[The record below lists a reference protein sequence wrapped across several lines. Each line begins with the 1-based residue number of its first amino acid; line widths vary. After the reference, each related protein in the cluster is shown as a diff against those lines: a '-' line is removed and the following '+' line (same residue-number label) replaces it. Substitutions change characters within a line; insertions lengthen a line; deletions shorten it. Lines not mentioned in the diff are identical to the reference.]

1 MSEAKTIFLYSN
13 NNYEFAYKL
22 KQICKNKL
30 FILENINNFADLF
43 FNCKGASIPLLFV
56 DGSNLKNNR
65 EIISMLEKL
74 TPVYFKKLVL
84 FFVDGDEKIYNNKDV
99 LLIKTEEDLSEK
111 VENVLNMI
119 EYEFLQTNELLPE
132 ENWIKIVSD
141 YLIEKGFYLKH
152 IGSQMVRDAIIYY
165 YKNPAS
171 ISSFSSTIYNYL
183 ATKYFTSVSNVE
195 RSINRS
201 IKFAINNKNIIK
213 DNVTNKEF
221 ILYSV
226 SEIFDALRLS

>member
-1 MSEAKTIFLYSN
+1 M
-13 NNYEFAYKL
+13 
-22 KQICKNKL
+22 
-30 FILENINNFADLF
+30 LENVNNFADLF
-43 FNCKGASIPLLFV
+43 FNYKGTVIPLLFV
-56 DGSNLKNNR
+56 DGTSLNGNR

-74 TPVYFKKLVL
+74 TPVYVKKLVL
-84 FFVDGDEKIYNNKDV
+84 FFIDSDENLDKNKN
-99 LLIKTEEDLSEK
+99 IFTINKEDNLVK
-111 VENVLNMI
+111 RVENILDMLN
-119 EYEFLQTNELLPE
+119 YESLQITKIVPE
-132 ENWIKIVSD
+132 ENWIKSVSN
-141 YLIEKGFYLKH
+141 YLTEKGFYLKH
-152 IGSQMVRDAIIYY
+152 VGSQMIRDAIIYY